1 MSFFED
7 VNGVRV
13 GASNFGTAKSWE
25 GPCRQSNKQKI
36 AGIL

>member
-25 GPCRQSNKQKI
+25 AHVAKATNKK
-36 AGIL
+36 